1 MKLFASPL
9 AIVLAGIRHCLSAL
23 EEPGRRGEIILGG
36 SLWERLW
43 FSGDRTQNHKTLK
56 KKKKKKKSE
65 ITAPQPSAE
74 LGFNPS
80 FLALF

>member
-23 EEPGRRGEIILGG
+23 EEPGSRGEIILGG

-56 KKKKKKKSE
+56 KKKKVKS
-65 ITAPQPSAE
+65 QHHS
-74 LGFNPS
+74 LQQS
-80 FLALF
+80 